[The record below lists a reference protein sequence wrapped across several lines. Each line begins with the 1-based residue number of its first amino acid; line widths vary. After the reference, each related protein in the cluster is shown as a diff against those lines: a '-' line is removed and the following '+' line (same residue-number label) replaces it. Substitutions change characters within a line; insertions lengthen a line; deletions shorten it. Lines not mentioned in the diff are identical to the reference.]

1 MDSDAE
7 DSTGSLS
14 SDSINDKSQAFDLA
28 QWHPL
33 SYEFDKP
40 FTLVISASRN
50 SGKSYLVKHLYQNYL
65 SMHFDSVVVF
75 SHSVCNGF
83 YEEFLPGKLF
93 FNDYSE
99 SVLSKVVCTASAMKQ
114 KNKNYRVL
122 VILDDCL
129 NRKNAYSP
137 SLNKLFSM
145 GRHINISCIMVSQTL
160 KTYFSGLMRENTNL
174 LIILHQRSR
183 GEKLYLY
190 EKFLD
195 DRIDDDDLPRRWRAN
210 KKDYVMK
217 LLKVT
222 CRDYQGVV
230 VEMENQSLDYKKC
243 IFKYRA

>member
-1 MDSDAE
+1 MDNLEKPE
-7 DSTGSLS
+7 DNIQSGSENNKNKDFTLEEW
-14 SDSINDKSQAFDLA
+14 Q
-28 QWHPL
+28 PL
-33 SYEFDKP
+33 GYGFDKP

-50 SGKSYLVKHLYQNYL
+50 SGKSHLVKHLWQNYL
-65 SMHFDSVVVF
+65 HMHFDSVIVF

-93 FNDYSE
+93 FNDFSE
-99 SVLSKVVCTASAMKQ
+99 GVLHKTIVTASAAKQ
-114 KNKNYRVL
+114 KNKKYRIL

-137 SLNKLFSM
+137 SLNRLFSM
-145 GRHINISCIMVSQTL
+145 GRHINISCIIVSQTL

-195 DRIDDDDLPRRWRAN
+195 DRIDDDDLPPLWQGN
-210 KKDYVMK
+210 KKDYVLK
-217 LLKVT
+217 LLKIT
-222 CRDYQGVV
+222 CRNYYGVV
-230 VEMENQSLDYKKC
+230 VEMENSSLDWKKC
-243 IFKYRA
+243 IYKYRA